1 MHHFLSLERLATDAL
16 GNYHTEGSWQG
27 GDSQPHSQAP
37 ARSFPVEPECN
48 PAWLGHRTE
57 SPAHCREAS
66 HEGPDARNLR
76 PVSVRSWLFL
86 RGSQAMKGVALGL
99 IRGYQLFISPAL
111 APSCRF
117 YPTCSAY
124 AVEAIEKRGLGR
136 GIWLSLRRLAR
147 CHPWG
152 GNGYDPVP
160 DERGPKPLNP
170 LPSPAVAGEGE
181 PRGGG

>member
-1 MHHFLSLERLATDAL
+1 MHHFLPLERLATDAL
-16 GNYHTEGSWQG
+16 GDYHAEGNWQG

-37 ARSFPVEPECN
+37 ARSFPAEPELH
-48 PAWLGHRTE
+48 PARLGRGIE
-57 SPAHCREAS
+57 SPAHCCEAP
-66 HEGPDARNLR
+66 HEGPDARNLG
-76 PVSVRSWLFL
+76 PVSARSRLFIL
-86 RGSQAMKGVALGL
+86 ASQAMKGLALGL
-99 IRGYQLFISPAL
+99 IRGYRVFVSPAL

-124 AVEAIEKRGLGR
+124 AAEAIERRGLAR

-160 DERGPKPLNP
+160 DGHAPQRET
-170 LPSPAVAGEGE
+170 
-181 PRGGG
+181 